1 MPTIVRWFIKS
12 SLIYLILALLTGTI
26 LALERFLNLQSL
38 MPQLTPLSIH
48 LLTFGWLT
56 QLIMGVS
63 LWMFPKYTKEMPRGS
78 DTLSIV
84 TYILLNLGLIL
95 RVIGEPMNVLHP
107 FAILWRWVLVL
118 SALLQ
123 LSAGTTYVINIW
135 GRVKEK

>member
-12 SLIYLILALLTGTI
+12 SLIYLILALSAGTI
-26 LALERFLNLQSL
+26 LALERLLNLQSL
-38 MPQLTPLSIH
+38 IPQLTPVSIH

-84 TYILLNLGLIL
+84 TYILLNLGLIS
-95 RVIGEPMNVLHP
+95 RVVGEPMKVMRP
-107 FAILWRWVLVL
+107 SVIWGWVLLL